1 MTCVRT
7 DIHMVEQNEEISIN
21 NDHSLLW
28 HPQKMKS
35 PEETCSFGSDN
46 RSTLWPSGHGKF
58 PEGAR
63 RGCVLFFGE
72 CTHLWVFESKHPT
85 WIRWMFSSLFRLPR
99 LFCFFSHSGF
109 AGVCFHDSHWAPIRI
124 ILSVVCWGACWTA
137 IYRLLQME
145 TQSPFFYSPPLKI
158 DRPKRKL
165 ISTSNVGLMG
175 LVFAGFPE
183 NISKPTGLFFLEM
196 VPQFDDCAYFWR
208 SVVQPPQQAPKA
220 LLQSIAVS
228 GFLNRL

>member
-145 TQSPFFYSPPLKI
+145 TQSPFFYSP
-158 DRPKRKL
+158 
-165 ISTSNVGLMG
+165 
-175 LVFAGFPE
+175 APE
-183 NISKPTGLFFLEM
+183 NRSPQKETNFDFQRWTYGTCFCWFSRKHLQTHRPFFLGNGAPIWRLRIFLEM
-196 VPQFDDCAYFWR
+196 GGSTTTTGPQGIASVNSCFWF
-208 SVVQPPQQAPKA
+208 PQ
-220 LLQSIAVS
+220 
-228 GFLNRL
+228 